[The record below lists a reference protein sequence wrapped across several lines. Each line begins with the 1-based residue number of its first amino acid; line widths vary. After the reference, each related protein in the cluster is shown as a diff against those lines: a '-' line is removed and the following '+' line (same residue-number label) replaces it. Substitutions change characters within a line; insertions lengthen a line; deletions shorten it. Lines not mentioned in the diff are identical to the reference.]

1 MILKK
6 FNYRQTAQATFRHF
20 RSSATNM
27 NEPLMKTALF
37 DLHHSLGGK
46 MVPFAGY
53 ELPVQYAGMGVLK
66 EHLHCREEGKASLF
80 DVSHMGQIKWS
91 GKDAVKF
98 LEKVCVGDMQVL
110 KPGDAKLSLIIKSD
124 GGIMDDTVITNAGD
138 FMYMVVNGACK
149 YKDMDYFQKYIE
161 EHKLEVHMNYE
172 HDMHL
177 LALQGDGAKTV
188 LGNLAPSL
196 NLKTMPFMH
205 GVGGVTVAGIQNCR
219 VTRCGYTGEDG
230 FEIAVDA
237 KNASALAASILAEP
251 NAKPCG
257 LGARDSLRLEA
268 GLCLYGN
275 DLDETINPAQASL
288 MWTIGGPKSRRRIE
302 QGFEGASTFLESS
315 GKLKPVDKK
324 RVGIAGMSAP
334 ARGHT
339 EIYSVDKET
348 KLGEITSGGFGPTF
362 GKPIAMGYVT
372 SEHAKE
378 GTDVLLSVRGKFL
391 PAKVTKMPFVR
402 TNYFKPE

>member
-1 MILKK
+1 
-6 FNYRQTAQATFRHF
+6 
-20 RSSATNM
+20 
-27 NEPLMKTALF
+27 
-37 DLHHSLGGK
+37 

-53 ELPVQYAGMGVLK
+53 ELPVQYEGMGVLK
-66 EHLHCREEGKASLF
+66 EHLHCREKGKASLF
-80 DVSHMGQIKWS
+80 DVSHMGQIKWT
-91 GKDAVKF
+91 GKDAVTF
-98 LEKVCVGDMQVL
+98 LEKVCVGDFQVL
-110 KPGDAKLSLIIKSD
+110 KPGEAKLSLIIKGD
-124 GGIMDDTVITNAGD
+124 GGIMDDTVVTNDGE
-138 FMYMVVNGACK
+138 FIYMVVNGACK

-161 EHKLEVHMNYE
+161 EHNLDVHMNYE
-172 HDMHL
+172 HEMHL

-196 NLKTMPFMH
+196 DLKTMPFMY
-205 GVGGVTVAGIQNCR
+205 GVGGVTVAGIENCR

-237 KNASALAASILAEP
+237 KNASSLASSLLSDS
-251 NAKPCG
+251 NVSPCG

-275 DLDETINPAQASL
+275 DLDETINPAQGAL
-288 MWTIGGPKSRRRIE
+288 MWTIGGPKSRRRTQ
-302 QGFEGASTFLESS
+302 QGFEGASTFLEPS

-324 RVGIAGMSAP
+324 RVGISGMSAP

-339 EIYSVDKET
+339 EIFSANGASKI
-348 KLGEITSGGFGPTF
+348 GEITSGGFGPTF
-362 GKPIAMGYVT
+362 GKPLAMGFVA

-378 GTDVLLSVRGKFL
+378 GTDILLSIRGKKL
-391 PAKVTKMPFVR
+391 PATVTKMPFVQ